1 MRRRMR
7 VRLLIAVAAIP
18 LVIWGV
24 LPLVSGAAPSQARLN
39 QLDAKID
46 RARSQIGKK
55 KGTERALTVDIRSY
69 SVRINRLQGRIDVLA
84 SRQARLQADLD
95 RKQAEL
101 ERLRGDLRDER
112 ARLTRLRAR
121 LKVARRQLS
130 VRLVEMYKASE
141 PDVITVVLNSDG
153 FADLLE
159 RTEFIRRISAQD
171 RQVVRIVQDAK
182 ADAVKTEARL
192 EKLERR
198 QERITE
204 IVLARREQV
213 RRVKDEL
220 VGTRVGYDR
229 TRAGKQAALIK
240 VRSDRHEIEEDLEAM
255 EKEQA
260 RIRSTLLG
268 AQTANAGSLPAG
280 AIKRGSGGLIW
291 PVNAPVSS
299 GFGPRSGCGV
309 CSSNHMG
316 IDLPVPVGTP
326 LRAAA
331 AGRVAIAGFVGGYGN
346 YTCIQHTASMSTC
359 YGHQSRFATSVGARV
374 RQGQVFGYSGNTG
387 NSTGPHL
394 HFEVRI
400 NGTPVDPLG
409 YL

>member
-24 LPLVSGAAPSQARLN
+24 LPLVSGAAPNQARLN
-39 QLDAKID
+39 QLDDKID

-55 KGTERALTVDIRSY
+55 KGTERALSVDIRSY

-112 ARLTRLRAR
+112 ARLTRLKAR

-153 FADLLE
+153 FAELLE

-171 RQVVRIVQDAK
+171 RRVVRIVQDAK
-182 ADAVKTEARL
+182 AEAVTTEARL

-198 QERITE
+198 QRDVTQA
-204 IVLARREQV
+204 VLARREEV
-213 RRVKDEL
+213 RQVKDEL

-229 TRAGKQAALIK
+229 TKAGKQAALIK
-240 VRSDRHEIEEDLEAM
+240 VRSDRQEIEEDLAAM
-255 EKEQA
+255 EKQQA
-260 RIRSTLLG
+260 KIKATLLG
-268 AQTANAGSLPAG
+268 AQQANAGSLPAG
-280 AIKRGSGGLIW
+280 EIKRGSGQLIW
-291 PVNAPVSS
+291 PANGPVSS
-299 GFGPRSGCGV
+299 PFGPRWGRL
-309 CSSNHMG
+309 HAG
-316 IDLPVPVGTP
+316 IDIPLSEGTP
-326 LRAAA
+326 LRASDS
-331 AGRVAIAGFVGGYGN
+331 GRVALAGWVGGYGN
-346 YTCIQHTASMSTC
+346 YTCIQHTSSMSTC
-359 YGHQSRFATSVGARV
+359 YAHQSRLGTSVGASV
-374 RQGQVFGYSGNTG
+374 KQGQVIGYSGNTG

-400 NGTPVDPLG
+400 NGNPVDPLG

>member
-1 MRRRMR
+1 MR
-7 VRLLIAVAAIP
+7 VRLFIAVAAIP
-18 LVIWGV
+18 LVIWGA
-24 LPLVSGAAPSQARLN
+24 LPLVSGAAPSQARLS

-46 RARSQIGKK
+46 RARSKIGKK
-55 KGTERALTVDIRSY
+55 KGTERALSVDIRSY
-69 SVRINRLQGRIDVLA
+69 SVRIDRLQGRIDVLA

-112 ARLTRLRAR
+112 ARLTRLKAR
-121 LKVARRQLS
+121 LKVSRRQLS
-130 VRLVEMYKASE
+130 VRLVEMYKATE

-198 QERITE
+198 QEQVTKT
-204 IVLARREQV
+204 VLARREQV
-213 RRVKDEL
+213 RQVKDEL

-229 TRAGKQAALIK
+229 TKAGKQAALIK
-240 VRSDRHEIEEDLEAM
+240 VRSDRQEIEEDLEAM
-255 EKEQA
+255 EKQQA
-260 RIRSTLLG
+260 KIRSTLLG
-268 AQTANAGSLPAG
+268 AQSANAGSLPAG
-280 AIKRGSGGLIW
+280 AIKRGSGQLIW
-291 PVNAPVSS
+291 PANGPVSS
-299 GFGPRSGCGV
+299 GFGQRWGRL
-309 CSSNHMG
+309 HAG
-316 IDLPVPVGTP
+316 IDIPLSEGTP
-326 LRAAA
+326 LRAADS
-331 AGRVAIAGFVGGYGN
+331 GKVVIAGWVGGYGN

-359 YGHQSRFATSVGARV
+359 YGHQSRLGTSVGASV
-374 RQGQVFGYSGNTG
+374 KQGQVMGYSGNTG
-387 NSTGPHL
+387 HSTGPHL

-400 NGTPVDPLG
+400 NGNPVDPLG

>member
-7 VRLLIAVAAIP
+7 VRLLIAAAAIP
-18 LVIWGV
+18 LVIWGAV
-24 LPLVSGAAPSQARLN
+24 PLVSGAAPTQARLN
-39 QLDAKID
+39 QLDDKID
-46 RARSQIGKK
+46 RARAQIGKK
-55 KGTERALTVDIRSY
+55 KGTERALAVDIRSY
-69 SVRINRLQGRIDVLA
+69 TVRINRLQGRIDVLA
-84 SRQARLQADLD
+84 RRQARLQADLD

-112 ARLTRLRAR
+112 ARLTRLKAR
-121 LKVARRQLS
+121 LKVSRRQLS

-171 RQVVRIVQDAK
+171 RRVVQTVQEAK
-182 ADAVKTEARL
+182 ADAVRTEARL

-198 QERITE
+198 QRQVTQA
-204 IVLARREQV
+204 VFARREEV

-229 TRAGKQAALIK
+229 TKAGKQAALIK
-240 VRSDRHEIEEDLEAM
+240 VRSDRRRIEEDLAAM
-255 EKEQA
+255 EKQQA
-260 RIRSTLLG
+260 KIRAALLG
-268 AQTANAGSLPAG
+268 AQQANAGALPAG
-280 AIKRGSGGLIW
+280 EIKRGSGRLIW
-291 PVNAPVSS
+291 PANGPVSS
-299 GFGPRSGCGV
+299 PFGQRWGRL
-309 CSSNHMG
+309 HAG
-316 IDLPVPVGTP
+316 IDIPLPEGTP
-326 LRAAA
+326 LRASDG
-331 AGRVAIAGFVGGYGN
+331 GRVALAGWVGGYGN
-346 YTCIQHTASMSTC
+346 YTCIQHTGSLSTC
-359 YGHQSRFATSVGARV
+359 YAHQSRLGTSVGASV
-374 RQGQVFGYSGNTG
+374 RQGQVIGYSGNTG

-400 NGTPVDPLG
+400 NGNPVDPLG

>member
-1 MRRRMR
+1 MR

-39 QLDAKID
+39 QLDDKID

-55 KGTERALTVDIRSY
+55 KGTERSLSVDIRSY

-121 LKVARRQLS
+121 LTVARRQLS
-130 VRLVEMYKASE
+130 VRLVEMYKATE

-159 RTEFIRRISAQD
+159 RTEFIRRISVQD
-171 RQVVRIVQDAK
+171 RRVVRLVQDAK
-182 ADAVKTEARL
+182 ADAVSTEARL

-198 QERITE
+198 QREITQV
-204 IVLARREQV
+204 VLARREEV
-213 RRVKDEL
+213 REVKGEL

-229 TRAGKQAALIK
+229 TKSGKQAALIK
-240 VRSDRHEIEEDLEAM
+240 VRSDRQAIEEDLAAM
-255 EKEQA
+255 EKQQS
-260 RIRSTLLG
+260 RIKATLLG
-268 AQTANAGSLPAG
+268 AQQANAGSLPAG
-280 AIKRGSGGLIW
+280 EIKRGSGRLIW
-291 PVNAPVSS
+291 PANGPVSS
-299 GFGPRSGCGV
+299 PFGQRWGRL
-309 CSSNHMG
+309 HAG
-316 IDLPVPVGTP
+316 IDIPLSEGTP
-326 LRAAA
+326 LRASDS
-331 AGRVAIAGFVGGYGN
+331 GRVALAGWVGGYGN
-346 YTCIQHTASMSTC
+346 YTCIQHTSSMSTC
-359 YGHQSRFATSVGARV
+359 YAHQSRLGTSVGASV
-374 RQGQVFGYSGNTG
+374 KQGQVIGYSGNTG

-400 NGTPVDPLG
+400 NGNPVDPLG